1 MILFTDVL
9 LIIIAIFLQSMLI
22 NVFPVP
28 FSRVDLLLI
37 FSGIYAIRSTLKRA
51 LSFVFFGNLVMEL
64 VYPASPVTGIKTMA
78 ALVLAFCLY
87 LLAKRVVVKGAA
99 ACLTVGVYA
108 LFVSIGAR
116 WLSGLLGFALLPVS
130 VYGYVVFLLSTTFL
144 TCLVIGRV
152 DVQ

>member
-1 MILFTDVL
+1 MIVFTDIL
-9 LIIIAIFLQSMLI
+9 LIIIAVFLQSMLI
-22 NVFPVP
+22 NIFPVP

-37 FSGIYAIRSTLKRA
+37 FSGIYAIRSTGKRM
-51 LSFVFFGNLVMEL
+51 LTFVFLGNLAMEL

-78 ALVLAFCLY
+78 ALVLAFFLY

-130 VYGYVVFLLSTTFL
+130 IYGYMIFLLSTTFL
-144 TCLVIGRV
+144 TCLIIGKI